1 MTIRVTR
8 NLMHLAMLLIVAI
21 MAGCSSA
28 PTLPK
33 MVKPVFP
40 KPPGEARFHYQET
53 ITSNADVVVESKNAA
68 FKRRITGERRS
79 GVGMGKP
86 FGVTTHKGRVFVSD
100 TVKRMVMAFDKPQG
114 KYLEI
119 GTTYPGELS
128 KPMGLATDSDGN
140 LYVCDAAKKHVV
152 VFDRDGKYLRTI
164 GDSSLFS
171 RPAGLTVDPQGKR
184 LFVVDTGGVKSEKH
198 RVVVFDAQSGEFLY
212 NIATRG
218 AEEGQ
223 LNLPRDA
230 TIAADGNLYVVDG
243 GNFRVQ
249 VFSPEGKFIRSF
261 GSIGRRGGQFSRP
274 KGIGSD
280 GAGNIY
286 VSDAAF
292 GNFQIFNPKGQLL
305 LAVGSRSSNGGAAT
319 FMLPAG
325 LAVDEDGRIF
335 MVDQYFKK
343 IEVFRPVSLP
353 ESQGYYAISAEPEL

>member
-1 MTIRVTR
+1 ME
-8 NLMHLAMLLIVAI
+8 
-21 MAGCSSA
+21 
-28 PTLPK
+28 
-33 MVKPVFP
+33 KPVFP
-40 KPPGEARFHYQET
+40 EPPGEPRFHYQQT
-53 ITSNADVVVESKNAA
+53 ITSSADVVVEDKNAA
-68 FKRRITGERRS
+68 FKRRITGQRRT

-86 FGVTTHKGRVFVSD
+86 FGITTHRGRLFVSD

-119 GTTYPGELS
+119 GVSSPGELF
-128 KPMGLATDSDGN
+128 KPMGLDADREGN
-140 LYVCDAAKKHVV
+140 IYVCDASKKHVV

-171 RPAGLTVDPQGKR
+171 RPAGLTVDPDGKR
-184 LFVVDTGGVKSEKH
+184 LFVVDTGGVKSDKH

-212 NIATRG
+212 TIATRG
-218 AEEGQ
+218 DKEGE

-280 GAGNIY
+280 SAGNIY
-286 VSDAAF
+286 IADAAF
-292 GNFQIFNPKGQLL
+292 GNFQIFNPQGQLL
-305 LAVGSRSSNGGAAT
+305 LAVGGRSSNGGAAK

-325 LAVDEDGRIF
+325 LAVDEDDRIF

-343 IEVFRPVSLP
+343 IEVFRPVSTPENQGYFAISGEP
-353 ESQGYYAISAEPEL
+353 ES